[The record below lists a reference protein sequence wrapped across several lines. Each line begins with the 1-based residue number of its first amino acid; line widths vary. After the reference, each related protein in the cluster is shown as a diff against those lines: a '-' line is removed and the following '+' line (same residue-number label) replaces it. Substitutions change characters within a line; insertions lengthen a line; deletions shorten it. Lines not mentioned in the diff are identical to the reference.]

1 MVDANDLRKVVWPVC
16 PAISV
21 IPRERGQ
28 TDGASTFFAMS
39 SPKNVPGET
48 LSGLAKRGLRRQAS
62 LGERLKILM
71 SAELVRL
78 HPPLRV

>member
-1 MVDANDLRKVVWPVC
+1 MSYVEWLGANRWCLDLLC
-16 PAISV
+16 D
-21 IPRERGQ
+21 E
-28 TDGASTFFAMS
+28 

-62 LGERLKILM
+62 LGERLNILM